1 MSRTPFIG
9 TLKIPTHE
17 ISLHDQKVRM
27 WCAGSG
33 RRIIG
38 PMFLNDIVNLELHVH
53 NIFELF
59 EVLAEEEKQ
68 YAYFQQDSTAAA
80 L

>member
-1 MSRTPFIG
+1 
-9 TLKIPTHE
+9 
-17 ISLHDQKVRM
+17 
-27 WCAGSG
+27 
-33 RRIIG
+33 
-38 PMFLNDIVNLELHVH
+38 MFLNDIVNLELHVH